1 MALQYSVAVRN
12 AQLDQVESVIG
23 ASAKLQIR
31 TGAPP
36 ANCAAANSGS
46 LLLEIALPSDWMNAA
61 GSGSKTKLGTWS
73 GAATGSGTAG
83 HFRVFDNAGTTC
95 GIQGTITVTGGGG
108 DMTLDSTSVTA
119 PQVITINTFTL
130 SAGNA

>member
-1 MALQYSVAVRN
+1 MTLQYSVAVRN

-23 ASAKLQIR
+23 TAAKLQIR

-46 LLLEIALPSDWMNAA
+46 LLLEMSLPSDWMNAA

-73 GAATGSGTAG
+73 GAATGTGTAG
-83 HFRVFDNAGTTC
+83 HFRMFDSGDTAC
-95 GIQGTITVTGGGG
+95 GIQGTITATGGGG

-119 PQVITINTFTL
+119 GQTITINTFTL